1 MSSARYLL
9 IQLKRIGDFILTAP
23 AVQALRAARPHA
35 EIVLLVPMQVTALAE
50 CVPGVDRIIPYRS
63 GRANLETWGSALAG
77 EWEAVLDFTGTDR
90 AALIVQLSRAVHRLG
105 YAKFAGH
112 RLRRMAYTHL
122 SEASVRDLHTV
133 DFHLALV
140 NELLG
145 QLGEHAPDPATHPE
159 PGPALITA
167 HALRESMRSR
177 LADLGVPRDAR
188 YAIIHPGTAREEK
201 FWLDDRWAEVAAH
214 LHDGHGLHV
223 LLTGSGDGLEKSHLA
238 RLKTA
243 LRTPVVDLTGSCSL
257 LETAALIAGSQ
268 VIVGVDSMAMHLS
281 ALQHR
286 PQVALFGPTNP
297 FHWRARMS
305 TLWCSLQLGSCL
317 KRCSSPRLKGE
328 KWLQFPPGRCFR
340 RWIRLSLDYAE
351 GGAMLNSLAPR
362 RQ

>member
-23 AVQALRAARPHA
+23 AVQALRAARPDA
-35 EIVLLVPMQVTALAE
+35 EIVLLVPTQVTALAE
-50 CVPGVDRIIPYRS
+50 CVPGVDRIIPYRA

-105 YAKFAGH
+105 YAKFAGR

-145 QLGEHAPDPATHPE
+145 QLGEHAPDPATHPD
-159 PGPALITA
+159 PGPALVTA
-167 HALRESMRSR
+167 HALRDDMRSR
-177 LADLGVPRDAR
+177 LASLGVHRDAR

-214 LHDGHGLHV
+214 LHDRHGLHV
-223 LLTGSGDGLEKSHLA
+223 LLTGSGDGLERHHLE

-243 LRTPVVDLTGSCSL
+243 LHTPVVDLTGACSL
-257 LETAALIAGSQ
+257 MEMAALIAGSQ
-268 VIVGVDSMAMHLS
+268 MIVGVDSMAMHLA

-297 FHWRARMS
+297 FHWRARHERSVVLTPEGDLPQKVFKPKAKGGEMAAIP
-305 TLWCSLQLGSCL
+305 TRAVLQAVDALIS
-317 KRCSSPRLKGE
+317 
-328 KWLQFPPGRCFR
+328 
-340 RWIRLSLDYAE
+340 
-351 GGAMLNSLAPR
+351 
-362 RQ
+362 